1 MRKTMNIS
9 VQDDL
14 YQYILE
20 RTETSCFSSTSE
32 YIRWLV
38 RCDHAG
44 KIQTEV
50 KEAARSRAR
59 TVNEAIFLN
68 MFQEFLDAYFKK

>member
-14 YQYILE
+14 FRYIRE
-20 RTETSCFSSTSE
+20 RTEASCFSSTSE

-38 RCDHAG
+38 RCDRAG

-59 TVNEAIFLN
+59 TMNETIFLN
-68 MFQEFLDAYFKK
+68 MFQEFLDAYSKK